1 MFAGNKHQWKY
12 DHFPRCNQYKSFPA
26 GSVVKNLPANAG
38 DVGSIPG
45 SGRSP
50 GEVNGSR
57 LQYSCLENP
66 MNRGAGQA
74 TVHGV
79 AEESNTTGQT
89 KQTKQ
94 INTKEQS
101 KDEQVG
107 LEAQGDWV
115 IPSEMGYTQGYNQM
129 GYTQGDGSY
138 KLFQLSA
145 NLTLSSNVQRKK
157 SIFCSYSQR
166 VW

>member
-1 MFAGNKHQWKY
+1 
-12 DHFPRCNQYKSFPA
+12 
-26 GSVVKNLPANAG
+26 
-38 DVGSIPG
+38 
-45 SGRSP
+45 
-50 GEVNGSR
+50 
-57 LQYSCLENP
+57 